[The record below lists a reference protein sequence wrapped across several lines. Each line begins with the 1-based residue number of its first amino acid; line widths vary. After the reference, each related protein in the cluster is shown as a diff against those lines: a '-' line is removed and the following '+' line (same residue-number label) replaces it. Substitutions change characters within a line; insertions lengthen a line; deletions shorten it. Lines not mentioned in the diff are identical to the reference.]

1 MYPVHDSDVILL
13 MATGLASKRRPAD
26 LVEVMAAADLIHRSI
41 PQVEALADSFFRL
54 STQGLITML
63 EGGYVLTDDA
73 EQVLV
78 GERRSAEMAERV
90 AGVKQR
96 LSDYQPQGSYAAI
109 ELTEEELSAAI
120 VAHRTSAKGAGR
132 NLLMPKAKTV
142 ETRHKHMG
150 QWRKQSD
157 ARRRKP

>member
-1 MYPVHDSDVILL
+1 
-13 MATGLASKRRPAD
+13 
-26 LVEVMAAADLIHRSI
+26 
-41 PQVEALADSFFRL
+41 
-54 STQGLITML
+54 
-63 EGGYVLTDDA
+63 
-73 EQVLV
+73 
-78 GERRSAEMAERV
+78 MAERV

-109 ELTEEELSAAI
+109 ELTAEELSAAI
-120 VAHRTSAKGAGR
+120 VAHRTSAKGAGK
-132 NLLMPKAKTV
+132 NLLMPKTKTV